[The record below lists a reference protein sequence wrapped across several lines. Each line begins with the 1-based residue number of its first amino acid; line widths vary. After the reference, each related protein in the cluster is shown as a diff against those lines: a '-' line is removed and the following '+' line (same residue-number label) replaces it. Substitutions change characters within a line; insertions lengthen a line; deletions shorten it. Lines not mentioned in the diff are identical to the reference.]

1 MNTDTIRSINNI
13 DTNDLINYFQQN
25 FSSLLIDNN
34 IISKILST
42 NDINILTSTTIYNW
56 FLKPIPS
63 DYDDT
68 IKCKCFNIES
78 ENSVTSN
85 KNDFF
90 SYKPDII
97 IRSTKSQSIG
107 RIINAL
113 DQDTSDMYPKY
124 YTFLITNNGIKYG
137 IVKDGLEYGV
147 SHNQLLDTPHDKVI
161 IGGEIILYDNMTI
174 KFNFWSSLAS
184 FGKLSRTNTMYYDS
198 EIVKLIPLILLT
210 KKCIELSN
218 IIQFN
223 KIIWCDGVLFIET
236 FPTMDEFIHILSIP
250 QNKNRFMVANKS
262 CTKKLIKLISDPEE
276 KALYEDLTNQVMTG
290 NITTPQ
296 LLLYNVLNIDAIL
309 N

>member
-13 DTNDLINYFQQN
+13 DTNELTNYFQKN
-25 FSSLLIDNN
+25 IPSLTIDNN
-34 IISKILST
+34 IILKILST
-42 NDINILTSTTIYNW
+42 NDINILTSTIIYNW
-56 FLKPIPS
+56 NLKPVPS

-68 IKCKCFNIES
+68 IKCKCFNIKS
-78 ENSVTSN
+78 DNLIKPN
-85 KNDFF
+85 PDDFF
-90 SYKPDII
+90 DFKPDIV

-107 RIINAL
+107 RVINAL
-113 DQDTSDMYPKY
+113 DQDKSNIYPKY

-147 SHNQLLDTPHDKVI
+147 SHNQLVDTIDDKVI

-198 EIVKLIPLILLT
+198 EIIKLIPLILLT

-218 IIQFN
+218 TLQFN
-223 KIIWCDGVLFIET
+223 KIIWYDGVLFIET

-250 QNKNRFMVANKS
+250 ENKNKFMVANKS
-262 CTKKLIKLISDPEE
+262 CTKKLIKLINDPEE
-276 KALYEDLTNQVMTG
+276 KAFYEDLTRQVMTG
-290 NITTPQ
+290 NITSPQ
-296 LLLYNVLNIDAIL
+296 LLLYNILNIDAIL
-309 N
+309 I